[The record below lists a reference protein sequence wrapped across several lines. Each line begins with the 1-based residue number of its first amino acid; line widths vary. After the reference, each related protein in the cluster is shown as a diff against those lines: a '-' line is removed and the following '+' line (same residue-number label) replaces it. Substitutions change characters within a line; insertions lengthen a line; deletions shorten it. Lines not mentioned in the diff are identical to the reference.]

1 MIVAGE
7 KGHIQIN
14 EENIKKKPT
23 TCIYKMGQARL
34 ERNVRYIFP
43 IYLAIYNIE
52 SDPTFKKVWHK
63 YMQIIKKVE

>member
-1 MIVAGE
+1 
-7 KGHIQIN
+7 
-14 EENIKKKPT
+14 
-23 TCIYKMGQARL
+23 MGQARL

>member
-1 MIVAGE
+1 
-7 KGHIQIN
+7 
-14 EENIKKKPT
+14 
-23 TCIYKMGQARL
+23 MGQARL

-63 YMQIIKKVE
+63 YMQIIKKGGINKKKTNKNNKKNNNKKTKKEKSY